1 MGSIIKKPS
10 GVYEAQVARKGI
22 RKSSTFRTK
31 AEANMWIAETEKEII
46 QGKYGVTDK
55 TFGDLMERY
64 GQVVSSTKRGEEWE
78 LKKIGSLLRDPIAKI
93 KLSELNQTHFADW
106 RDRRLQTVTDG
117 TVLREWNLITHA
129 LNISMREWRWIS
141 SNPIQNVRKPKA
153 PLPRTRRIAID
164 ELNRILYALGY
175 DYQFK
180 SSTVSFRVACSLL
193 FAIETT
199 MRAGEIVSLTWD
211 NVNLEKRVAKLPMT
225 KNGFARD
232 VPLSTEA
239 IRILNQVKEDTES
252 VFNLTSGQIDSLFR
266 KAKKRAL
273 IDDLHFHDSRA
284 EGITRLAQKVDILTL
299 ARISGHRD
307 LRMLQIYYRESAED
321 IAKKL

>member
-1 MGSIIKKPS
+1 
-10 GVYEAQVARKGI
+10 
-22 RKSSTFRTK
+22 
-31 AEANMWIAETEKEII
+31 
-46 QGKYGVTDK
+46 
-55 TFGDLMERY
+55 
-64 GQVVSSTKRGEEWE
+64 
-78 LKKIGSLLRDPIAKI
+78 
-93 KLSELNQTHFADW
+93 
-106 RDRRLQTVTDG
+106 
-117 TVLREWNLITHA
+117 
-129 LNISMREWRWIS
+129 
-141 SNPIQNVRKPKA
+141 
-153 PLPRTRRIAID
+153 
-164 ELNRILYALGY
+164 
-175 DYQFK
+175 
-180 SSTVSFRVACSLL
+180 
-193 FAIETT
+193 
-199 MRAGEIVSLTWD
+199 
-211 NVNLEKRVAKLPMT
+211 MT